1 MNKVKVN
8 HIKKAIEEDIVRNI
22 SILETDELSKDCL
35 IVKPA
40 NKWIEEAKKRPIPN
54 MLFSE
59 LWYEGELS
67 ILYADTNVGKSILA
81 VQIGESVSSGIPID
95 SFKLEAKAQRVLYL
109 DFELSDKQFEKRYS
123 NEFTNHYQFHPNFF
137 RAEINPLAKI
147 PKDFKNMEEYLCSQL
162 GTLIVKYQAEVVI
175 VDNLTFLNNDSE
187 KAKYA
192 LELMKQLKRITKE
205 CHTSILVLAH
215 TPKRDE
221 SKPIS
226 MNDLAGSKM
235 LINFCDSAFALGFSQ
250 HEPSHRYIKQIKQRN
265 TEHIYHVNNVIICCL
280 EKQQN
285 FLQFRFLYYD
295 SEINHL
301 RNPSKTDLEER
312 DDQMKGMIQ
321 EGMSNVKIG
330 EALGISEAAVRKR
343 RKILGI

>member
-1 MNKVKVN
+1 MNRVKVKQ
-8 HIKKAIEEDIVRNI
+8 IKKAIEEDIVRNI
-22 SILETDELSKDCL
+22 SILENDELSKDCL

-40 NKWIEEAKKRPIPN
+40 NKWMEEAKERPIPN

-59 LWYEGELS
+59 FWYEGELS

-81 VQIGESVSSGIPID
+81 VQIGESISSGVPIHN
-95 SFKLEAKAQRVLYL
+95 FKMEANAQRVLYL
-109 DFELSDKQFEKRYS
+109 DFELSDKQLEKRYS
-123 NEFTNHYQFHPNFF
+123 NDFTDHYQFHPNFF
-137 RAEINPLAKI
+137 RAEINPMAKI

-162 GTLIVKYQAEVVI
+162 GSLIEKYQAKVVI
-175 VDNLTFLNNDSE
+175 IDNLTFLNNDSE

-205 CHTSILVLAH
+205 NHISIMVLAH

-226 MNDLAGSKM
+226 KNDLAGSKM

-250 HEPSHRYIKQIKQRN
+250 QEPSYRYIKQIKQRN
-265 TEHIYHVNNVIICCL
+265 TEHIYHVNNVMVCCL
-280 EKQQN
+280 EKEHN

-321 EGMSNVKIG
+321 EGISNVKIG
-330 EALGISEAAVRKR
+330 KALGISESAVRKR
-343 RKILGI
+343 RERLNI